1 MDWLPPVVNLGS
13 SIVVAIVTSM
23 LTVRLA
29 LKRFYSEKWWERKSA
44 AYTAIIEGLHHI
56 REHADTNLVFSLRG
70 KDLPPEGEKEL
81 TQELQEAMAQL
92 RKHRDLGSFV
102 ASDEAISLLNQL
114 FSELD
119 ASTNTPHWQKHLEMK
134 LAAVDK
140 CLSGMRSVARND
152 LKLK

>member
-29 LKRFYSEKWWERKSA
+29 LRRFYSEKWWERKSA
-44 AYTAIIEGLHHI
+44 AYMAIIEGLHHI

-102 ASDEAISLLNQL
+102 VSDVAISLLNQL

-119 ASTNTPHWQKHLEMK
+119 VKVTRGQVLQCNFLILNQESPSRRL
-134 LAAVDK
+134 
-140 CLSGMRSVARND
+140 
-152 LKLK
+152 